1 MNVAAVVHGLIRSL
15 RNVHTAVAHRLPAT
29 TPQPFNDIMTQ
40 TTRPTVD
47 RILLPVANEDDAKR
61 TCTAVRPR
69 LSEDNA
75 EIVALY
81 VVERREG
88 GPAAASLEQLEEH
101 GQNTLTIVEEEFA
114 GSTVTVETELREGV
128 DLIETIFAA
137 AEDCDVDCIVF
148 VPRPKG
154 RLVALLS
161 GDPGW
166 KLINK
171 TQHPILVLPR
181 PTEATQTE

>member
-1 MNVAAVVHGLIRSL
+1 M
-15 RNVHTAVAHRLPAT
+15 
-29 TPQPFNDIMTQ
+29 TPTI
-40 TTRPTVD
+40 RPTVD
-47 RILLPVANEDDAKR
+47 RVLLPVANEDDAKR
-61 TCTAVRPR
+61 TCTAVRPH
-69 LSEDNA
+69 LNEDNA

-101 GQNTLTIVEEEFA
+101 GRNTLAIVEGAFA

-128 DLIETIFAA
+128 DLIATIFTA
-137 AEDCDVDCIVF
+137 AEDSDVDCIAF

-166 KLINK
+166 KLINQ

-181 PTEATQTE
+181 PPESTHDE

>member
-1 MNVAAVVHGLIRSL
+1 MSS
-15 RNVHTAVAHRLPAT
+15 
-29 TPQPFNDIMTQ
+29 

-47 RILLPVANEDDAKR
+47 RVLLPVANEDDAKR
-61 TCTAVRPR
+61 TCTAVRPH
-69 LSEDNA
+69 LNENA

-81 VVERREG
+81 VVERRDG

-101 GQNTLTIVEEEFA
+101 GRNTLAIVEEAF
-114 GSTVTVETELREGV
+114 VESPVSVEMKLREGV
-128 DLIETIFAA
+128 DLIATIFAA
-137 AEDCDVDCIVF
+137 AKESDVDCIAF

-154 RLVALLS
+154 RLIALLS

-166 KLINK
+166 KLINQ

-181 PTEATQTE
+181 PPESAENY